1 MSVITTTGA
10 IVGDTPDLL
19 KPLSTSFEEIRS
31 TITKELVADPAP
43 DVSCE
48 QIASTTEWLR
58 SIIAAMTE
66 HNSGFSRLGVSQLG
80 DEELQRNQALA
91 REASRQLTVLLAENT
106 KQFRAV
112 PMGAMMAFG
121 EGSQSQ
127 EVRQNLATFRQF
139 WEKFGDAKWLS
150 GLVAPE
156 FAEKKELAKKLL
168 DTLQATTTAMLPN
181 VGAVCKFCKCHRGNS
196 TYCQNPD
203 CGRCP
208 CGSLQCNYPCGGV
221 SPYKCNYCNSLRRR
235 EEFCSNTNCARCAHG
250 HFRSRGCLKGCSEV
264 GSTNIKLQP
273 KSVSLYDKIT
283 ACSEETSKSKLL
295 HLAQMADLLAKA
307 CRKDAE
313 AMEAA
318 EKKLQQKM
326 DLLKDFAEA
335 VNDVP
340 KVLRQFLLIRSG
352 SIKDDLG
359 QLKEWLHKDEVD
371 SAHMQLEEFRDEAA
385 EERVMR
391 RVGQKRALSEGS
403 WSLASPR

>member
-1 MSVITTTGA
+1 MSVMTTTGA
-10 IVGDTPDLL
+10 LVGDTPDLL
-19 KPLSTSFEEIRS
+19 KQLSTSFEEIRS
-31 TITKELVADPAP
+31 TITKGLAADPAP

-66 HNSGFSRLGVSQLG
+66 HNSGFSRLGVSQLS

-106 KQFRAV
+106 KQFRAA
-112 PMGAMMAFG
+112 PMGTVMAFG
-121 EGSQSQ
+121 KGSQSQ

-139 WEKFGDAKWLS
+139 WDKFGDAKWLS

-168 DTLQATTTAMLPN
+168 DKLQGTSQAGQAVLPN
-181 VGAVCKFCKCHRGNS
+181 VGAICQYCHRHRGSANFCQYPECG
-196 TYCQNPD
+196 YCVHGRRYTCR
-203 CGRCP
+203 CG
-208 CGSLQCNYPCGGV
+208 CGSSRFHCNNCGVG
-221 SPYKCNYCNSLRRR
+221 PRQPNA
-235 EEFCSNTNCARCAHG
+235 FCAHCKKCAHG
-250 HFRSRGCLKGCSEV
+250 FAKSTGCAHGCAEIGIS
-264 GSTNIKLQP
+264 
-273 KSVSLYDKIT
+273 KSVTLYDQI
-283 ACSEETSKSKLL
+283 ADCNQATSKSKLMR
-295 HLAQMADLLAKA
+295 LAQMADLLAKA
-307 CRKDAE
+307 CREDAE
-313 AMEAA
+313 AMEDA
-318 EKKLQQKM
+318 EKKLEKKM
-326 DLLKDFAEA
+326 DLLKEFAEA
-335 VNDVP
+335 INEVP

-371 SAHMQLEEFRDEAA
+371 CAHMQLEEFRDEAA

>member
-10 IVGDTPDLL
+10 LVGDTPDLL

-31 TITKELVADPAP
+31 TITKELAADPAP

-66 HNSGFSRLGVSQLG
+66 QNSGFSRLGVSQLS

-106 KQFRAV
+106 KQFRAE
-112 PMGAMMAFG
+112 PMGTVMAFG
-121 EGSQSQ
+121 KGSQSQ

-139 WEKFGDAKWLS
+139 WDKFGDAKWLS

-168 DTLQATTTAMLPN
+168 D
-181 VGAVCKFCKCHRGNS
+181 
-196 TYCQNPD
+196 
-203 CGRCP
+203 
-208 CGSLQCNYPCGGV
+208 
-221 SPYKCNYCNSLRRR
+221 
-235 EEFCSNTNCARCAHG
+235 
-250 HFRSRGCLKGCSEV
+250 
-264 GSTNIKLQP
+264 KLQGMSQGGQEIGIS
-273 KSVSLYDKIT
+273 KSVTLYDQI
-283 ACSEETSKSKLL
+283 AGCNQATSKSKLMR
-295 HLAQMADLLAKA
+295 LAQMADLLAQA
-307 CRKDAE
+307 CREDAE
-313 AMEAA
+313 AMEDA
-318 EKKLQQKM
+318 EKQLEKKM
-326 DLLKDFAEA
+326 DLLKD
-335 VNDVP
+335 
-340 KVLRQFLLIRSG
+340 
-352 SIKDDLG
+352 
-359 QLKEWLHKDEVD
+359 EVD
-371 SAHMQLEEFRDEAA
+371 CAHMQLEEFRDEAA